1 MRIIVGLTGPTGAGK
16 SSVTQIAEKKGIK
29 VIDCDLYARKATE
42 KGSEGLSAL
51 VKAFGKEILNIDGEL
66 NRKALARIAFSSY
79 DKTQLLNKTILPFI
93 KELILA
99 EIDTDKVLLDAPT
112 LFESGMDKI
121 CSKTVAVLADKDKRL
136 KRITERDGISAE
148 DATIRINGGK
158 NDEFFK
164 DNADYV
170 IYNNDNEE
178 TFLREISFLLDKIYG
193 GNSDE

>member
-99 EIDTDKVLLDAPT
+99 EIDTDRVLLDAPT
-112 LFESGMDKI
+112 LFEGGMDKI

>member
-99 EIDTDKVLLDAPT
+99 EIDTDRVLLDAPT

-121 CSKTVAVLADKDKRL
+121 CSKTVAVLADKEKRL

-170 IYNNDNEE
+170 IYNNDSEE
-178 TFLREISFLLDKIYG
+178 TFLREISLLLDKIYG

>member
-1 MRIIVGLTGPTGAGK
+1 MRIILGLTGPTGAGK
-16 SSVTQIAEKKGIK
+16 SSVTEIAAKKGIK

-51 VKAFGKEILNIDGEL
+51 VKAFGDEILYNDGEL

-112 LFESGMDKI
+112 LFESGMDQI
-121 CSKTVAVLADKDKRL
+121 CCKTVAVLADRDKRL

-178 TFLREISFLLDKIYG
+178 TFLIEISLLLDKIYG

>member
-16 SSVTQIAEKKGIK
+16 SSVTQIAIKKGIK

-93 KELILA
+93 KELVLA

-178 TFLREISFLLDKIYG
+178 TFLREISLLLDKIYG

>member
-29 VIDCDLYARKATE
+29 VIDCDLYASKATE

-93 KELILA
+93 KELVLA

-136 KRITERDGISAE
+136 KRITERDSISVG

-164 DNADYV
+164 NNADYV
-170 IYNNDNEE
+170 IYNNEDEE
-178 TFLREISFLLDKIYG
+178 TFLREISLLLDKIYG

>member
-99 EIDTDKVLLDAPT
+99 EIDTDRVLLDAPT

>member
-121 CSKTVAVLADKDKRL
+121 VAVLADKDKRL

-164 DNADYV
+164 DNADFV
-170 IYNNDNEE
+170 IYNNEDEE
-178 TFLREISFLLDKIYG
+178 TFLREISLLLDKIYG

>member
-1 MRIIVGLTGPTGAGK
+1 MTIIVGLTGPTGAGK
-16 SSVTQIAEKKGIK
+16 SSVTQIATKKGIK

-93 KELILA
+93 KELVLA

-136 KRITERDGISAE
+136 KRITERDGISVQ

-158 NDEFFK
+158 SDEFFK

-170 IYNNDNEE
+170 IYNNDDEE
-178 TFLREISFLLDKIYG
+178 TFLREISLLLDKIYG

>member
-99 EIDTDKVLLDAPT
+99 EIDNDRVLLDAPT

-178 TFLREISFLLDKIYG
+178 TFLREISLLLDKIYG

>member
-99 EIDTDKVLLDAPT
+99 EIDTDRVLLDAPT

-178 TFLREISFLLDKIYG
+178 TFLREISLLLDKIYG

>member
-16 SSVTQIAEKKGIK
+16 SSVTQIAIKKGIK

-79 DKTQLLNKTILPFI
+79 DKTQLINKTILPFI

-99 EIDTDKVLLDAPT
+99 EIDTDRVLLDAPT

-170 IYNNDNEE
+170 IYNNDSEE
-178 TFLREISFLLDKIYG
+178 TFLREISLLLDKIYG

>member
-1 MRIIVGLTGPTGAGK
+1 MRIILGLTGPTGAGK
-16 SSVTQIAEKKGIK
+16 SSVTEIAAKKGIK

-42 KGSEGLSAL
+42 KGSEGLLAL
-51 VKAFGKEILNIDGEL
+51 VEAFGDEIINVDGEL

-99 EIDTDKVLLDAPT
+99 EINTDKVLLDAPT

-121 CSKTVAVLADKDKRL
+121 CSKTVAVLADRDKRL
-136 KRITERDGISAE
+136 KRITERDGISVG

-158 NDEFFK
+158 SDEFFK
-164 DNADYV
+164 NNADYV
-170 IYNNDNEE
+170 IYNNDDEE
-178 TFLREISFLLDKIYG
+178 TFLRDISLLLDKIYG

>member
-1 MRIIVGLTGPTGAGK
+1 MRIILGLTGPTGAGK
-16 SSVTQIAEKKGIK
+16 SSVTEIAAKKGIK

-51 VKAFGKEILNIDGEL
+51 VKAFGDEILYNDGEL

-121 CSKTVAVLADKDKRL
+121 CCKTVAVLADRDKRL

-178 TFLREISFLLDKIYG
+178 TFLIEISLLLDKIYG